1 MQNLPETF
9 DVAVYLY
16 MLPGGSLHGCTTADM
31 EAQGWILLS
40 TEIKTMAVPPV
51 NPVQV
56 ELEQLDRQETA
67 IRVRFDEAM
76 GNIKG
81 RRAELLALEW
91 QPERADKEDDEA

>member
-9 DVAVYLY
+9 DVEVYLY
-16 MLPGGSLHGCTTADM
+16 MLPGGSLFGCTTACMDK
-31 EAQGWILLS
+31 EGWVLLS
-40 TEIKTMAVPPV
+40 TETKTMAVPPV

-56 ELEQLDRQETA
+56 ELEQLDRKETA
-67 IRVRFDEAM
+67 IRARFDEAM

-91 QPERADKEDDEA
+91 QPEGDA

>member
-1 MQNLPETF
+1 MQNLPET
-9 DVAVYLY
+9 VSVTIYLY
-16 MLPGGSLHGCTTADM
+16 LMPGGGLFGCTTAGMDK
-31 EAQGWILLS
+31 EGWVLLS
-40 TEIKTMAVPPV
+40 TETKTMAVPPV

-67 IRVRFDEAM
+67 IRARFDEAM

-91 QPERADKEDDEA
+91 QPKQEGGV